1 MDRIARA
8 STGERRLVF
17 EAAAQRM
24 ALAPAVVE
32 KDFWVCYT
40 LDHLFHRSGFA
51 ESMVFKGGTSLSKAF
66 GLIERFSEDI
76 DLILDWRLLGYGE
89 DEPWEPRSNS
99 AQERFKADSIE
110 RANAFLA
117 DAFVPKLRATL
128 SESLGTEASV
138 RCGAEEETVYF
149 DYPRSYESAGTLD
162 TIKLEIGPMAAW
174 SPSEE
179 AAITPYAADVV
190 PFGPELSTTVRTASP
205 ERTFWEK
212 ATILHQEA
220 NRPEGKAMPRRYS
233 RHYYDMYRLGH
244 SFVLGRAV
252 AQPGLLEQVVRF
264 KEKFYRTPWAKL
276 ADARPGTLRLAPPK
290 GRLDELAADYA
301 SVPGISLSDRAPIIN
316 PMLPMA
322 LLSSFR
328 QTAYVSGAENT
339 VRMIS
344 ALLSTLE
351 CGGHPAIG
359 PTLSSFAYL
368 YRSSASVSAHGRSI
382 SRYVVSCI
390 PASID

>member
-8 STGERRLVF
+8 STDERRLVF
-17 EAAAQRM
+17 EAAARRM

-99 AQERFKADSIE
+99 AQERFKAESIE
-110 RANAFLA
+110 RTNAFLA
-117 DAFVPKLRATL
+117 DAFAPKLRATL

-138 RCGAEEETVYF
+138 RCGPEEETVYF

-174 SPSEE
+174 SPSGE

-220 NRPEGKAMPRRYS
+220 IGPRA
-233 RHYYDMYRLGH
+233 RLC
-244 SFVLGRAV
+244 
-252 AQPGLLEQVVRF
+252 PGA
-264 KEKFYRTPWAKL
+264 T
-276 ADARPGTLRLAPPK
+276 
-290 GRLDELAADYA
+290 
-301 SVPGISLSDRAPIIN
+301 
-316 PMLPMA
+316 
-322 LLSSFR
+322 
-328 QTAYVSGAENT
+328 
-339 VRMIS
+339 
-344 ALLSTLE
+344 
-351 CGGHPAIG
+351 PAI
-359 PTLSSFAYL
+359 TTICTALAT
-368 YRSSASVSAHGRSI
+368 RSCSAV
-382 SRYVVSCI
+382 
-390 PASID
+390 P

>member
-8 STGERRLVF
+8 STDERRLVF

-76 DLILDWRLLGYGE
+76 DLILDWRLLGFGE

-110 RANAFLA
+110 RTNAFLA
-117 DAFVPKLRATL
+117 DAFAPKLRATL

-162 TIKLEIGPMAAW
+162 TKTSGP
-174 SPSEE
+174 
-179 AAITPYAADVV
+179 
-190 PFGPELSTTVRTASP
+190 GP
-205 ERTFWEK
+205 
-212 ATILHQEA
+212 
-220 NRPEGKAMPRRYS
+220 PRRRAGPAGRREPGTRAAGPGPSPAS
-233 RHYYDMYRLGH
+233 RHLPPR
-244 SFVLGRAV
+244 RAV
-252 AQPGLLEQVVRF
+252 RGAISF
-264 KEKFYRTPWAKL
+264 
-276 ADARPGTLRLAPPK
+276 LR
-290 GRLDELAADYA
+290 
-301 SVPGISLSDRAPIIN
+301 N
-316 PMLPMA
+316 PTSACL
-322 LLSSFR
+322 LLSMLMYGKEASNRKQEIDR
-328 QTAYVSGAENT
+328 QHYTIPNQ
-339 VRMIS
+339 RPKDKH
-344 ALLSTLE
+344 
-351 CGGHPAIG
+351 CGKI
-359 PTLSSFAYL
+359 
-368 YRSSASVSAHGRSI
+368 
-382 SRYVVSCI
+382 
-390 PASID
+390 